1 MGETCGLKLVY
12 DTKHLADV
20 CKLCHD
26 IEKKRRR
33 YDKMYRDVERWQR
46 EGGRPATVERTCD
59 EMQEVADQIN
69 RLQLE
74 HEQRS
79 GSLSLVRAESS
90 HVM

>member
-12 DTKHLADV
+12 ETKYATDV

-59 EMQEVADQIN
+59 EMQEVAGQIH
-69 RLQLE
+69 RLQME
-74 HEQRS
+74 HSQRANS
-79 GSLSLVRAESS
+79 AV
-90 HVM
+90 